1 MAVVGH
7 NESLGLD
14 HGSEKV
20 LKRDDISEA
29 VLKCTKFVFS
39 NGNGSEA
46 FVPDTNIC
54 IRLLDH
60 ENLMDE
66 GHGERSTGE
75 LRLYEGEDCIAWITN
90 ENNGRGI
97 EKLINLAKLL

>member
-7 NESLGLD
+7 NFGLD
-14 HGSEKV
+14 HGSKG

-46 FVPDTNIC
+46 FVPDTNIRISC
-54 IRLLDH
+54 
-60 ENLMDE
+60 
-66 GHGERSTGE
+66 
-75 LRLYEGEDCIAWITN
+75 
-90 ENNGRGI
+90 
-97 EKLINLAKLL
+97 